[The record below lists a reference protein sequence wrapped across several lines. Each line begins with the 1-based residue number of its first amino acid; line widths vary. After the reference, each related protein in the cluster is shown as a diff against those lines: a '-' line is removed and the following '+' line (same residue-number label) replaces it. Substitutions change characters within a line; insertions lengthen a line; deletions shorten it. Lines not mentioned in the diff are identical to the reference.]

1 MESNS
6 EQHLTRGRSECQEQ
20 SRRRLDPRETAEHRA
35 AALRAI
41 ELCAMAAGISLD
53 AAREAYNG
61 RGLEVS
67 AETFSAVP
75 FISARTFDRWRA
87 KFKTKKLPGL
97 MPPVGNRA
105 GCGVMDLDVELIDF
119 VITMLGQNH
128 LLSARQI
135 WKAMRKNYADA
146 GDKRLPSCG
155 AFRRWLKRWK
165 LTHREHFAR
174 ISNPDSHKGRFL
186 RSLGC
191 KADEVCRPMQ
201 IVEIDGSPIDILC
214 VDGRYYLTAAIDIF
228 TRRAVAVVTKTASAA
243 AAKLC
248 LRKMLLTMSVM
259 ETLRTDQGS
268 EYKAASFQG
277 PLHHC
282 GITSD
287 PVPVFS
293 GNRKPFIERFIG
305 TVMHSF
311 APLLPGYIGSSVAER
326 KAIESRKSFAARLGE
341 DQNERFRVSLTAHDL
356 QQRLDTWIADVYSND
371 AHAGLNGR
379 TPNQAW
385 RDAVAAG
392 WKAHQL
398 PERELDVLLAD
409 GGVRRVGKKGVR
421 IERADFWANELV
433 PYAGDTVRVALT
445 DDMGAIVLFNGEDEF
460 IAVAK
465 NPERAGISRRE
476 MAISASA
483 AWRAYQRAERKTDRA
498 LKSKF
503 NPAGV
508 LDAMTASRGAGAAPL
523 TPVELHDV
531 PMLRAAADAIAAGD
545 DSRPSRLAVQSASAS
560 DRRFKEY
567 SNLKKQPL
575 EKLSDSEQMQ
585 IRIYESSAAFRA
597 RFALG
602 AVA

>member
-1 MESNS
+1 MDQRGH
-6 EQHLTRGRSECQEQ
+6 EQFIQMANGNCQPP
-20 SRRRLDPRETAEHRA
+20 RARLDPREKAEHRA

-41 ELCAMAAGISLD
+41 QLCAMAPGISLD

-75 FISARTFDRWRA
+75 FIAARTFNRWRA
-87 KFKTKKLPGL
+87 KFKSKKLPGL
-97 MPPVGNRA
+97 MPPAGNRA
-105 GCGVMDLDVELIDF
+105 GSGVMDSDAELADF
-119 VITMLGQNH
+119 VIAMLRQNH
-128 LLSARQI
+128 LLSSKLI
-135 WKAMRKNYADA
+135 WKAMQNTYAD

-214 VDGRYYLTAAIDIF
+214 SDGRYYLTAAIDIC

-259 ETLRTDQGS
+259 ETLRHDQGS

-277 PLHHC
+277 SLHHC

-287 PVPVFS
+287 PVPAFS
-293 GNRKPFIERFIG
+293 GNKKPFVERFLG

-341 DQNERFRVSLTAHDL
+341 DQNERFRVSLTAHEL

-385 RDAVAAG
+385 REAVAAG

-409 GGVRRVGKKGVR
+409 AGVRRVGKKGVR

-460 IAVAK
+460 IAVAQ